1 MATTILGEELSCS
14 ICLNTYSD
22 PVTLRCG
29 HNFCQGC
36 INRVLDTQEGAGA
49 YSCPDCNQEFQ
60 DRLDLLRNITLCS
73 IIRRYT
79 SCLTE
84 EKVEGIFCTYCVSS
98 PVAAV
103 RSCLHCE
110 ASLCD
115 QHLIAHS
122 KSPEHVLS
130 KPSNSL
136 QSRKCSIHKKIL
148 EYYCTQ
154 DALCICVTCCLAG
167 DHKGHKVEQLIEASN
182 KKKETLRTIL
192 AKLLAKRA
200 EVQDRVQSLDQRRR
214 EEHERAT
221 TTTETVSAL
230 FGDIRRQLEDL
241 ERRILAEI
249 SKQEEKVSDLVS
261 ALIQKLE
268 IKKDE
273 LSGKMSHIERVC
285 DMTDPLTVLKEEES
299 GRDDFCDT
307 EEADN
312 VERQAYNDKVQH
324 MGGVD
329 EGLMKVTLHA
339 GLADIISSVKVGA
352 DGEKPSDIA
361 LDANTASYLIELCK
375 GDKTIRWDSQGS
387 ESPRTPERFQT
398 YPQVLSTRTYS
409 SGKHFLDWELYKPS
423 SGDWGVGMCYP
434 TIDRSGDSSYLGFNT
449 KSWCLHVYKGQCS
462 VIHDSSRVYLP
473 HVPESQRFRMC
484 LDYEAGRLSFYEV
497 CDPIRHLHTF
507 TSTFTEPLHVA
518 CYLWGHY
525 VSVTFK

>member
-1 MATTILGEELSCS
+1 MATVILRDELSCS
-14 ICLNTYSD
+14 ICLNIYSD

-29 HNFCQGC
+29 HNFCRGC
-36 INRVLDTQEGAGA
+36 INRVLDTQDGAGV
-49 YSCPDCNQEFQ
+49 YSCPDCREDFLE
-60 DRLDLLRNITLCS
+60 RPTPPRNITLS
-73 IIRRYT
+73 NIIERCISSSPT
-79 SCLTE
+79 
-84 EKVEGIFCTYCVSS
+84 EKVEGIYCTYCVSS

-115 QHLIAHS
+115 QHLKAHS

-130 KPSNSL
+130 QPSNSL

-182 KKKETLRTIL
+182 KKKETLKTIL

-200 EVQDRVQSLDQRRR
+200 EVEDRVQSLDQRRR
-214 EEHERAT
+214 EEHERASR
-221 TTTETVSAL
+221 TTETVSAL

-249 SKQEEKVSDLVS
+249 SEQEEKVSDSVS
-261 ALIQKLE
+261 ALIQKLA

-273 LSGKMSHIERVC
+273 LSGKMSHIERLC

-312 VERQAYNDKVQH
+312 VERQAYNDKVQN

-352 DGEKPSDIA
+352 DEEKPSDIA
-361 LDANTASYLIELCK
+361 LDANTVYHQVSINSYKSITWNSSSY
-375 GDKTIRWDSQGS
+375 GW
-387 ESPRTPERFQT
+387 PATPERFQT

-409 SGKHFLDWELYKPS
+409 SGKHFLDWELYSPS

-449 KSWCLHVYKGQCS
+449 KSWCLHVYNGQCS

-473 HVPESQRFRMC
+473 HVPKSQRFRMC
-484 LDYEAGRLSFYEV
+484 LDYEAGRLSFYEL

-525 VSVTFK
+525 ISVTFK